1 MALKSPFAHEMAV
14 MWIRTIFALEA
25 KSARANE
32 QITASVL
39 NLGTKKG
46 VRQNELSRLSAF

>member
-1 MALKSPFAHEMAV
+1 MASKSPFAHEMAV
-14 MWIRTIFALEA
+14 MWTRTIFALEA
-25 KSARANE
+25 KNAGANE